1 MVVYLT
7 STLNI
12 SKPIMTK
19 KIVIKLLLVAFIFG
33 FSTESSAQFWKK
45 KKKETPKAAVKPKP
59 KKNAIKPYGKVVTK
73 DHKTDEGLFKV
84 HTKDDTY
91 LLEIPDSLLQ
101 REMLMVT
108 RIAKTASEIG
118 FGGAK
123 ANTQVLR
130 WEKKNKQ
137 ILLRVVS
144 HSVVADTLLP
154 VHEAVVNSNLE
165 PILFSFP
172 IKAYS
177 KDFTATVIDA
187 TSLFSKDVK
196 PLGFPASY
204 RKRYGIT
211 RMDKDRSYIDRVSSY
226 PQNIEV
232 RHVKTYLASKAPSN
246 SALGSITL
254 EMSNSMVLLPKIPM
268 KRRYFDERVG
278 WFARG
283 QTDYGLE
290 DQRSKTVKYLDR
302 YRLEVKD
309 EDIEKFKRGE
319 LVEPKKQIV
328 YYVDRATPKEW
339 VPYIIQGVN
348 DWQVAFEAA
357 GFKNAIIGKM
367 APTAAED
374 PEYSPEDVR
383 YSVIRYLA
391 SPIPNA
397 NGPHVSDP
405 RSGEILESDINWYH
419 NVMTLL
425 HNWFFIQTAA
435 INPDARGNNF
445 KTETM
450 GELIKFVSS
459 HELGHT
465 IGLPHNMGSSVAYP
479 VDSLRSASFTSKYGT
494 APSIMDYARFNYIA
508 QPEDKG
514 VALMPNIGIY
524 DKYAISWGY
533 RPILDTNA
541 KDEKATLDAWILKH
555 AGDPMYR
562 FGHQQGGGVVDPSSQ
577 TEDLGDD
584 AMKASMYG
592 IKNLK
597 RILPRL
603 EEWTSEKGE
612 NYDELST
619 MYGQLL
625 SQFNRYMGHVTG
637 NIGGVYEEYKTAD
650 QEGAVYTQVTKA
662 KQEEALQFLIDE
674 LFETPTWMLDENIF
688 SKTEFSGAIERVR
701 GLQARTLNNVL
712 DAGRMARM
720 IENETLNGA
729 SKAYTLINMMR
740 DVRKGVWSE
749 IYAGRSIDTYRRNLQ
764 RAYLDRLDYLLNE
777 AKNQRGAN
785 SGYYKKTGININ
797 QSDVKSVARGELK
810 RLQRDVKKASNR
822 GNTLTRY
829 HLQDVVGRID
839 LILEPK

>member
-1 MVVYLT
+1 M
-7 STLNI
+7 I
-12 SKPIMTK
+12 K
-19 KIVIKLLLVAFIFG
+19 KIFTKLLVLAFLIG

-45 KKKETPKAAVKPKP
+45 KKKETPKTAVKPKP
-59 KKNAIKPYGKVVTK
+59 KKNAIKPYEKVVTK

-84 HTKDDTY
+84 HKKDDSY
-91 LLEIPDSLLQ
+91 LFEIPDSLLQ

-108 RIAKTASEIG
+108 RIAKTASGIG

-130 WEKKNKQ
+130 WEKKNKH
-137 ILLRVVS
+137 ILLRIVS
-144 HSVVADTLLP
+144 YSVVADTILP

-172 IKAYS
+172 IKAFS
-177 KDFTATVIDA
+177 KDSTAAVIDA
-187 TSLFSKDVK
+187 TALFSTDVK
-196 PLGFPASY
+196 PLGFPANR
-204 RKRYGIT
+204 RKRYQIT
-211 RMDKDRSYIDRVSSY
+211 RMDKDRSYIDGVSSY

-232 RHVKTYLASKAPSN
+232 RHVKTYAANKAPSN

-283 QTDYGLE
+283 QTDYGLK

-367 APTAAED
+367 APTAEED

-435 INPDARGNNF
+435 INPDARGNSF

-562 FGHQQGGGVVDPSSQ
+562 FGHQQAGGVVDPSSQ

-625 SQFNRYMGHVTG
+625 SQFNRYMGHVAA
-637 NIGGVYEEYKTAD
+637 NIGGVYEYYKTSD
-650 QEGAVYTQVTKA
+650 QKGAVYTHVTKA
-662 KQEEALQFLIDE
+662 KQKEALQFVITE
-674 LFETPTWMLDENIF
+674 LFETPTWLLDENIF

-729 SKAYTLINMMR
+729 SKSYTLLAMMR
-740 DVRKGVWSE
+740 DLRKGVWSE
-749 IYAGRSIDTYRRNLQ
+749 IYSGRSIDTYRRNLQ
-764 RAYLDRLDYLLNE
+764 RAHLDRLDYLLNE
-777 AKNQRGAN
+777 AKNQKGAN
-785 SGYYKKTGININ
+785 SGYFKQSGININ
-797 QSDVKSVARGELK
+797 QSDVKSIARGELK
-810 RLQRDVKKASNR
+810 RLQRDTKAASR
-822 GNTLTRY
+822 KGNTITRY
-829 HLQDVVGRID
+829 HLQDVVDRID
-839 LILEPK
+839 LILDPK

>member
-1 MVVYLT
+1 MINKILT
-7 STLNI
+7 RL
-12 SKPIMTK
+12 
-19 KIVIKLLLVAFIFG
+19 LLLVFIIG

-45 KKKETPKAAVKPKP
+45 KKKETPKVVVKPKP
-59 KKNAIKPYGKVVTK
+59 KKDAIKPYEKVVTK
-73 DHKTDEGLFKV
+73 DHQTDEGLFKV
-84 HTKDDTY
+84 HTKDDAY
-91 LLEIPDSLLQ
+91 LFEIPDSLLK

-108 RIAKTASEIG
+108 RIAKTASGIG

-130 WEKKNKQ
+130 WEKKNKH
-137 ILLRVVS
+137 ILLRIVS
-144 HSVVADTLLP
+144 HSVVADTILP

-172 IKAYS
+172 IKAFS
-177 KDFTATVIDA
+177 KDSTATVIDA
-187 TSLFSKDVK
+187 TTLFSTDVK

-232 RHVKTYLASKAPSN
+232 RHVKTYAANKAPSN

-254 EMSNSMVLLPKIPM
+254 EMSNSMVLLPKVPM

-367 APTAAED
+367 APTVEED

-435 INPDARGNNF
+435 INPDARGNSF

-533 RPILDTNA
+533 RPILDTSA

-625 SQFNRYMGHVTG
+625 SQFNRYMGHVTA

-720 IENETLNGA
+720 IENETLNGS

-810 RLQRDVKKASNR
+810 RLQRDVKAASR
-822 GNTLTRY
+822 KGNTLTRY
-829 HLQDVVGRID
+829 HLQDVVDRID
-839 LILEPK
+839 LILDPK

>member
-1 MVVYLT
+1 MINKILT
-7 STLNI
+7 RL
-12 SKPIMTK
+12 
-19 KIVIKLLLVAFIFG
+19 LLLVFIIG

-45 KKKETPKAAVKPKP
+45 KKKETPKVAVKPKP
-59 KKNAIKPYGKVVTK
+59 KKDAIKPYEKVVTK
-73 DHKTDEGLFKV
+73 DHQTDEGLFKV
-84 HTKDDTY
+84 HTKDDAY
-91 LLEIPDSLLQ
+91 LFEIPDSLLK

-108 RIAKTASEIG
+108 RIAKTASGIG

-130 WEKKNKQ
+130 WEKKNKH
-137 ILLRVVS
+137 ILLRIVS
-144 HSVVADTLLP
+144 HSVVADTILP

-172 IKAYS
+172 IKAFS
-177 KDFTATVIDA
+177 KDSTATVIDA
-187 TSLFSKDVK
+187 TTLFSTDVK

-232 RHVKTYLASKAPSN
+232 RHIKTYAANKAPSN

-254 EMSNSMVLLPKIPM
+254 EMSNSMVLLPKVPM

-367 APTAAED
+367 APTVEED

-435 INPDARGNNF
+435 INPDARGNSF

-533 RPILDTNA
+533 RPILDTSA

-625 SQFNRYMGHVTG
+625 SQFNRYMGHVTA

-650 QEGAVYTQVTKA
+650 QEGAVYTQVTKT

-720 IENETLNGA
+720 IENETLNGS

-810 RLQRDVKKASNR
+810 RLQRDVKAASR
-822 GNTLTRY
+822 KGNTLTRY
-829 HLQDVVGRID
+829 HLQDVVDRID
-839 LILEPK
+839 LILDPK